1 VQQQKNHHGPVDRV
15 AAACYRYVD
24 GSVQFILVRT
34 DTGRWT
40 FPKGHV
46 EEGETPWA
54 AAQREAMEE
63 ACVCGDIESEP
74 FVIFPHVQRNSD
86 GRCTELTVAAY
97 LLHVDADCDTAE
109 QGRNPTWFEPQE
121 AKQRLAER
129 RSPRHQQAYFDVID
143 EACKRLAPRNAN
155 GV

>member
-1 VQQQKNHHGPVDRV
+1 VPQRKNHHGPVDRV
-15 AAACYRYVD
+15 AAVCYRFVD

-34 DTGRWT
+34 GTGRWT

-54 AAQREAMEE
+54 AAQREALEE
-63 ACVCGDIESEP
+63 ACVRGDIEPEP
-74 FVIFPHVQRNSD
+74 FVVFPHVQRASD
-86 GRCTELTVAAY
+86 GHCMELTVAAY
-97 LLHVDADCDTAE
+97 LLRVESDCDTPE
-109 QGRNPTWFEPQE
+109 HGRDPTWFGPQE

-129 RSPRHQQAYFDVID
+129 RSPRHQQVYFDVVD
-143 EACKRLAPRNAN
+143 EACKRLAPRSAN